1 MKKMILAF
9 SGALL
14 LGHQGYA
21 QTTSPDLTSE
31 KKIQAGLSLTGGML
45 FSNFETNAI
54 KTNGVGGLFGLGF
67 GANINMNNNIGIFT
81 GLEFHFERFGYQPNN
96 TVFFYDF
103 NDKDIIL
110 NKDANEITAEGT
122 MRLTERRQNTVAAN
136 IPLMLL
142 FRTNMIG
149 YFRYFGKFGLRNSI
163 LLRQRVTDVG
173 TVVGAIE
180 QSKLEGMRARNDM
193 FFFRSAGG
201 VSAGAEWNFAATTSL
216 SFELGYYYGF
226 TPLFSGNG
234 TANRRN
240 SSLYELNTDPNER
253 TYRSFKA
260 SQSVFEVKAILLF

>member
-1 MKKMILAF
+1 MKKLILAF

-21 QTTSPDLTSE
+21 QTTSPDMTSE

-67 GANINMNNNIGIFT
+67 GANINLGSNIGVFT

-96 TVFFYDF
+96 TAFFYDF
-103 NDKDIIL
+103 NDKDIVL
-110 NKDANEITAEGT
+110 NKDRDDDSPEGT
-122 MRLTERRQNTVAAN
+122 LRLMERRQNTVAAN

-163 LLRQRVTDVG
+163 LLRQRVTDMGFVD
-173 TVVGAIE
+173 AAAE

-216 SFELGYYYGF
+216 SVELGYYYGF
-226 TPLFSGNG
+226 TPLFWGNG
-234 TANRRN
+234 TSNRNN
-240 SSLYELNTDPNER
+240 SSLYELSTESTDR

-260 SQSVFEVKAILLF
+260 SQSVFELKAILLF